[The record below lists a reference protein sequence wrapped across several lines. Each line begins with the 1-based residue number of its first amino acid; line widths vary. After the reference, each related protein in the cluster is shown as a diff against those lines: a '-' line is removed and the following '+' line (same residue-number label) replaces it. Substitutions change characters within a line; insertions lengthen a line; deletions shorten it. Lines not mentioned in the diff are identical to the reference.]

1 MRSER
6 VLRASESE
14 TSPPRGEACA
24 SAGGRFPDSFEHY
37 GTRNA
42 VIRSKCLAV
51 MESRLPHAR
60 CRLPVPAPHVRRT
73 CMSHMP
79 EMWPLAA
86 SARSPF
92 RFSSRPV
99 FMSVEGFVH
108 KHDYALTLTLESR
121 DTHSVLVR
129 HRRRVLNTGASGVC
143 ATRRRGERHH
153 ASSHLAH
160 GARTS
165 AVRRAYAPSASG

>member
-1 MRSER
+1 MPDA
-6 VLRASESE
+6 AS
-14 TSPPRGEACA
+14 P
-24 SAGGRFPDSFEHY
+24 
-37 GTRNA
+37 
-42 VIRSKCLAV
+42 
-51 MESRLPHAR
+51 SRR
-60 CRLPVPAPHVRRT
+60 RICAPHMHVVVE
-73 CMSHMP
+73 HMP

-86 SARSPF
+86 CARSPF

-99 FMSVEGFVH
+99 FMSVEGFAH
-108 KHDYALTLTLESR
+108 KHDYANAVTLESR

>member
-1 MRSER
+1 MPDA
-6 VLRASESE
+6 ASPSRRR
-14 TSPPRGEACA
+14 TSA
-24 SAGGRFPDSFEHY
+24 
-37 GTRNA
+37 
-42 VIRSKCLAV
+42 
-51 MESRLPHAR
+51 HA
-60 CRLPVPAPHVRRT
+60 RRT

>member
-1 MRSER
+1 MPDA
-6 VLRASESE
+6 ASP
-14 TSPPRGEACA
+14 SPPAARGQNVA
-24 SAGGRFPDSFEHY
+24 
-37 GTRNA
+37 
-42 VIRSKCLAV
+42 
-51 MESRLPHAR
+51 
-60 CRLPVPAPHVRRT
+60 HVRR
-73 CMSHMP
+73 MHVSHVAC